1 MPKVSTVVRLNPEE
15 LRAAVLEDFMH
26 QVKSA
31 KPGVN
36 VVFDET
42 AADVIRA
49 YENVELSNIVRDYAR
64 RYVPGVGSA
73 KIDYIREKDVIVGAI
88 VEFNGKPEEK

>member
-49 YENVELSNIVRDYAR
+49 YKDVELRNVIRDYAR
-64 RYVPGVGSA
+64 RYAPGIGSA
-73 KIDYIREKDVIVGAI
+73 AIDFTCENGAIVGAI